1 MINDLNKENSILEG
15 AISVKA
21 ALEAESREIYE
32 IFADPEKDDKN
43 IKYILSLAKTKKIKI
58 TNATKEILLTKT
70 EGRTHGGII
79 ASVGQRKFVKP
90 EELLNVKNPF
100 IALLEGIEDPF
111 NFGCAVRSLYAA
123 GATGLIIPARN
134 WMSAAG
140 TVARSSAGASELIM
154 TAATNDF
161 DSLIKKA
168 KEKNISL
175 ISAERKDAVSLYST
189 ETNLNKPL
197 ILAIGGEKRGL
208 SKIITANA
216 DMRVFIPY
224 GSDFRN
230 SLSSSAACAVIAF
243 EIFRQRK

>member
-1 MINDLNKENSILEG
+1 MEKNDLNKENSILEG

-21 ALEAESREIYE
+21 ALEAGSRDIYE
-32 IFADPEKDDKN
+32 IFADPDKDDKN
-43 IKYILSLAKTKKIKI
+43 IKYILTLARTKNIKI
-58 TNATKEILLTKT
+58 TKSTKDILAEKT

-90 EELLNVKNPF
+90 EKLLAVEKPF

-111 NFGCAVRSLYAA
+111 NFGTALRSLYAA

-140 TVARSSAGASELIM
+140 TVARASAGASELIM
-154 TAATNDF
+154 TAATDDF
-161 DSLIKKA
+161 DYVIKLA
-168 KEKNISL
+168 KEKAISL
-175 ISAERKDAVSLYST
+175 ICAERKDAVSLYDV
-189 ETNLNKPL
+189 NLNIPL

-208 SKIITANA
+208 SKVITASA
-216 DMRVFIPY
+216 DKLVYIPY
-224 GSDFRN
+224 GSNFRN
-230 SLSSSAACAVIAF
+230 SLSASAACSVVAF